1 MRAMMAA
8 SLPQNPWLLGTF
20 FLVLLVFAGVLALS
34 LRPGRPQDIRAASE
48 LPFQD

>member
-20 FLVLLVFAGVLALS
+20 FLVLGAFAVVLAIS
-34 LRPGRPQDIRAASE
+34 LRPGRPQDLTAAE
-48 LPFQD
+48 QLPFND